1 MTQNTSYFY
10 TSTTFNTLK
19 SSSSTYVN
27 TSFSSTEIE
36 SLIIES
42 SLTDGELIVNE
53 SLKLNLIRENIS
65 DEFLCYFITVTQKR
79 SNRHYFGYDSSAF
92 CIILTNDELE
102 INERYS
108 IYGKV
113 RFKGVYF
120 IESYY
125 IEKIDYKEKLFL
137 YFK

>member
-65 DEFLCYFITVTQKR
+65 DEFLC
-79 SNRHYFGYDSSAF
+79 
-92 CIILTNDELE
+92 
-102 INERYS
+102 
-108 IYGKV
+108 
-113 RFKGVYF
+113 
-120 IESYY
+120 
-125 IEKIDYKEKLFL
+125 
-137 YFK
+137 